1 MEQPESNRSTLV
13 SYARIFGVEIQ
24 PEEQSLERSVQ
35 ELIEFLADIDALDL
49 EGVAPASIYD
59 PAWPLVNEVSQ

>member
-13 SYARIFGVEIQ
+13 GYARIFGVEIQ
-24 PEEQSLERSVQ
+24 PEETSLERSVQ

-49 EGVAPASIYD
+49 DGVAPAAIYY
-59 PAWPLVNEVSQ
+59 PAWRWFTVVSL